1 MDYAGH
7 HFTWDTP
14 PMTPQDIAKFHQR
27 LLSWFHDNQ
36 RPLPWRHTRDPFP
49 IWVSEVMLQQTQVQ
63 TVIPYY
69 LRFMDRFPTV
79 SALAASHTQMVL
91 KLWEGLGYYSRARH
105 LHRACRVLV
114 ESTGGRI
121 PENVNDFRKLPGVGP
136 YIANAVMSMAFGHP
150 LAVVDGNVK
159 RVLAR
164 IHLKHW
170 PVNHQSTHSAY
181 QAAADDLLAPGDPG
195 NYNQAIME
203 LGALICRPRSPR
215 CRDCPVSDNCLAFK
229 EKVTATVPIRIKR
242 KPVPE
247 IPMMTAVIW
256 RRKRLLLIQR
266 PDHGLLGGL
275 WEFPGGALDGPSDA
289 EAVKRRLIQ
298 DISGLAVRVLGF
310 LGTVRHAYT
319 HFRVRTEI
327 VVCSAPKGKVRPK
340 SGTSFRWLPME
351 SADELPLPKSSRKF
365 LPD

>member
-1 MDYAGH
+1 
-7 HFTWDTP
+7 
-14 PMTPQDIAKFHQR
+14 MTPNEIAIFHHR

-36 RPLPWRHTRDPFP
+36 RALPWRKTRDPFP

-79 SALAASHTQMVL
+79 SALASADIQTVL

-105 LHRACRVLV
+105 LHRACRGLM
-114 ESTGGRI
+114 ESTRGRI
-121 PENVNDFRKLPGVGP
+121 PENVHDFRTLPGVGP

-159 RVLAR
+159 RVLSR
-164 IHLKHW
+164 ILLKTW
-170 PVNHQSTHSAY
+170 PVNHQSTHGAY
-181 QAAADDLLAPGDPG
+181 QAVADDLLHLNDPG

-203 LGALICRPRSPR
+203 LGALICRPRYPN
-215 CRDCPVSDNCLAFK
+215 CRACPVREHCRAFQ
-229 EKVTATVPIRIKR
+229 EKVTASIPTRIKR

-247 IPMMTAVIW
+247 IPMMSAVIW
-256 RRKRLLLIQR
+256 RRKQLLLIQR
-266 PDHGLLGGL
+266 PDRGLLGGL
-275 WEFPGGALDGPSDA
+275 WEFPGETLHGPCDA
-289 EAVKRRLIQ
+289 EDERRRLIR
-298 DISGLAVRVLGF
+298 DLTGLAVRRMVC

-327 VVCSAPKGKVRPK
+327 VVCSAPKGKVTPR
-340 SGTSFRWLPME
+340 SGTAFRWLPLE
-351 SADELPLPKSSRKF
+351 SADELPLPRVQQKILARLRASSGALHIGR
-365 LPD
+365 